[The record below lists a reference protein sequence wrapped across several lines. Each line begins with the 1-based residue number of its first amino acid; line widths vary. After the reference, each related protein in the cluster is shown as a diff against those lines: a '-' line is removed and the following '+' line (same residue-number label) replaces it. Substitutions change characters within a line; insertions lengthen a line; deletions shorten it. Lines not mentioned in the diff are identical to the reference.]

1 MRKLI
6 LQMMISV
13 DGYYEGPNRD
23 ISWHVVE
30 KEYNDYSAQLLDN
43 LGGLVFGR
51 LTYELMASHW
61 PQASVIESDP
71 VIAKHMN
78 ALPKYVVSGSLDRVD
93 WNNSRLISGDVIYAL
108 RKLKD
113 EPGKDLAIFGS
124 SDLAVSLIP
133 HGLID
138 EFRIFVAP
146 VALGAGKPMFAGL
159 PKHLALT
166 LTEHKTFASGVT
178 VMFYVPSTALR

>member
-1 MRKLI
+1 MRKII
-6 LQMMISV
+6 LQMMVSV

-30 KEYNDYSAQLLDN
+30 KEYNEYAAELLEN
-43 LGGLVFGR
+43 LGGLIFGR
-51 LTYELMASHW
+51 LTYEMMAAYW

-71 VIAKHMN
+71 VIAKYMN
-78 ALPKYVVSGSLDRVD
+78 ALPKHVVSSSIDHAD
-93 WNNSRLISGDVIYAL
+93 WNNSHVITGDVIYAL

-138 EFRIFVAP
+138 EFRVFVAP
-146 VALGAGKPMFAGL
+146 VALGAGKPFLAGL

-166 LTEHKTFASGVT
+166 LTEHRTFSSGVT
-178 VMFYVPSTALR
+178 ALFYVPSSAVR